1 MSMHAGLDEQKSSSH
16 TKPLRIV
23 IVDDHPIVRKG
34 LTELINNEPD
44 LTVCGE
50 SDTVDGGVERIRTE
64 RPDVAILDLSLGTAS
79 GLQLVKTLSAPLPDV
94 RVLVLSMHDETL
106 HAERAL
112 AAGASGY
119 IMKHEAMEHL
129 LGAIRRVARGKAYV
143 SPRMSERILA
153 RVTGRRVA
161 DDRAPFER
169 LTDREREVFALIGRG
184 LRTRDIARELV
195 LQWTALPQDQPDG
208 RPQASGWL
216 TSPVPLEGC
225 NRLIRSPSVERLIV
239 RSSGTQEG
247 TNAWEHRFNVSGRD
261 HRGSLSTPSPAS
273 CAIVARV
280 L

>member
-1 MSMHAGLDEQKSSSH
+1 MKL
-16 TKPLRIV
+16 LRE
-23 IVDDHPIVRKG
+23 HPHLFEV
-34 LTELINNEPD
+34 NA
-44 LTVCGE
+44 
-50 SDTVDGGVERIRTE
+50 RIWLSRLSARE
-64 RPDVAILDLSLGTAS
+64 GRDLSLSTIPQVDLEAIAERFDLLWLMGAWRRS
-79 GLQLVKTLSAPLPDV
+79 PGA
-94 RVLVLSMHDETL
+94 R
-106 HAERAL
+106 ERAL
-112 AAGASGY
+112 VTPENIGAYDRALPGWTAADVEAAGASGY
-119 IMKHEAMEHL
+119 IMKDKAMQHL